1 MSKIKIIRQE
11 EAILAVELM
20 MITFNSK
27 LEEMLDDQLGEVAK
41 AIEE

>member
-1 MSKIKIIRQE
+1 LSKIKIIRQE